1 LVDQKT
7 SFEVAYKKLLY
18 LISVNFNQF
27 QSIEKP
33 RRKMSKKK
41 KHVEEE
47 EEEETAPFW
56 MISFSDL
63 MTLLLS
69 FFVLLFSVS
78 SVEQKK
84 LKEMA
89 EVMDAR
95 FMMHGKHSSGNKAP
109 TADPNL
115 PKSRYLQAQEA
126 SDGAKLKMPPQAEF
140 KTMTGT
146 VIVFP
151 SGKDE
156 LSKQNRQILTNLAE
170 KLRGS
175 PVLILVKGHATGK
188 EILGSV
194 IYRNVDD
201 LAYTRAYNT
210 REFLISKGLS
220 AANMIIVVAGQY
232 RPLRDDV
239 LFPLGENSYVE
250 IIETDRKF

>member
-1 LVDQKT
+1 
-7 SFEVAYKKLLY
+7 
-18 LISVNFNQF
+18 
-27 QSIEKP
+27 
-33 RRKMSKKK
+33 MSKKK

-95 FMMHGKHSSGNKAP
+95 FMMHGKRFSGNKAP

-115 PKSRYLQAQEA
+115 PKSRYPQTPEP
-126 SDGAKLKMPPQAEF
+126 SDDTKQKIPTQAEF
-140 KTMTGT
+140 KTMSGT
-146 VIVFP
+146 VIVFQ

-156 LSKQNRQILTNLAE
+156 LNEQNRQILTKLAE

-175 PVLILVKGHATGK
+175 PVLIQVEGHATGK
-188 EILGSV
+188 EIRGSV

-210 REFLISKGLS
+210 REFLASKGLN
-220 AANMIIVVAGQY
+220 AAQMTIVVAGQY
-232 RPLRDDV
+232 RPLHDNV
-239 LFPLGENSYVE
+239 SFPLGENSYVE
-250 IIETDRKF
+250 IIETDKKF